1 MALSGEGENGEIVYF
16 IEKERLVNDSVDDD
30 DGGGSGQNHHH
41 DDNTIVAMLITT

>member
-1 MALSGEGENGEIVYF
+1 MALSGEGENGETVYF

-30 DGGGSGQNHHH
+30 DGGSGQNHHH